1 MKIYQILI
9 IALVA
14 TVLLGCATSE
24 SNSNAGDRTSVP
36 PVDEKASEPAKKAV
50 EPEVSYPK
58 ESYSQ
63 TTPTEAFKTYIMA
76 TVNKDV
82 AALKTSLSKGS
93 LDLIEKSAKEQG
105 KTVEEILTGGAV
117 ENESK
122 QVPQIQNEKITGN
135 TATVDFKDASMPD
148 FLTMPLVKEN
158 GTWKV
163 ALDQFQRELLEKLSR
178 QLKNA

>member
-9 IALVA
+9 VALFA
-14 TVLLGCATSE
+14 MVLFGCASNE
-24 SNSNAGDRTSVP
+24 PNSNAVDTTSVP
-36 PVDEKASEPAKKAV
+36 PVEDKAPETAKKPV

-63 TTPTEAFKTYIMA
+63 TSPTEAFKTYIMA

-82 AALKTSLSKGS
+82 DTLRKSLSKGS
-93 LDLIEKSAKEQG
+93 LELVEKSAKEQG
-105 KTVEEILTGGAV
+105 KTVDEILTGGAV
-117 ENESK
+117 DNESK
-122 QVPQIQNEKITGN
+122 KVPEVKNEKINGDS
-135 TATVDFKDASMPD
+135 ATVDFKDASMPD

-163 ALDQFQRELLEKLSR
+163 ALDQFQKELIEKLSR
-178 QLKNA
+178 EMKNA